1 MYFFTVEVI
10 MALPILVACTFVG
23 SKIANNS
30 IYIIIGTLLAVL
42 IHYAVSQVMATYI
55 IGFIVA
61 SWIMLFVKAGV
72 DK

>member
-1 MYFFTVEVI
+1 M
-10 MALPILVACTFVG
+10 
-23 SKIANNS
+23 
-30 IYIIIGTLLAVL
+30 LAVL

-72 DK
+72 DKWNPDTTKLVWMMNP